1 MKSNHY
7 LLTFNEDYAD
17 EHNVPALACMTTKEY
32 EEWLETPS
40 GDIDPEYDKKLAD
53 FKEACKKY
61 DNYHGMLSKA
71 LRDGTREAK
80 QAIEK
85 QRVPYVNSVH
95 DAPKRIESHL
105 YASLGNGGDG
115 FSDAYQH
122 LYLMKEFVKSK
133 IVKVTKVDES
143 FYKLFHRANLSG
155 LSLCNIFTIE
165 EE

>member
-1 MKSNHY
+1 MIRN
-7 LLTFNEDYAD
+7 LL
-17 EHNVPALACMTTKEY
+17 
-32 EEWLETPS
+32 
-40 GDIDPEYDKKLAD
+40 I

-61 DNYHGMLSKA
+61 DNYHSMLSKA

-85 QRVPYVNSVH
+85 LRVPYVNSIH
-95 DAPKRIESHL
+95 DAPKKIESHL
-105 YASLGNGGDG
+105 HANLGNSSDG
-115 FSDAYQH
+115 FSDSYQH